1 MKGLDD
7 ARFLDFIKL
16 ETPFANINLNV
27 TPVRRGNL
35 HELQTDKK
43 INNLFNFKDMT
54 RLKREKKQFLRIFM

>member
-1 MKGLDD
+1 MTPD
-7 ARFLDFIKL
+7 FLILLSLKRL
-16 ETPFANINLNV
+16 LLTKNLNV

-54 RLKREKKQFLRIFM
+54 RLKREKKQF